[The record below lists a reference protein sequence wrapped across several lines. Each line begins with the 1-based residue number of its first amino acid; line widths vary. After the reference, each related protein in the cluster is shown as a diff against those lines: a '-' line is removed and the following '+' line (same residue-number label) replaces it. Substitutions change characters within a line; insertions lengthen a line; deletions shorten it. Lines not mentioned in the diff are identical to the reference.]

1 MYEEKRGNLGSCA
14 FLLPLRPASTE
25 KIVSPSSLSNLSAA
39 YVWGKW
45 ANMEG
50 DTIDDNETRRVDARW
65 RFAAGRSGAQAYSGR
80 RTQLAFEEVG
90 RALTRTAAACGF
102 RWNSYVRKQYQS
114 GIELA
119 KKQRKEL
126 RKQIGVH
133 SANLPGTVK
142 QPPIRRAEGEKELSI
157 DDVILFL
164 QQFKESPAAADV
176 RHEKEKLTE
185 QLTALQKEVEDLR
198 EENESLR
205 NKLEMTE
212 EDYKAL
218 IDIMD
223 RARRMV
229 NSKEDDRKSAQSL

>member
-1 MYEEKRGNLGSCA
+1 MTITRQDAWTQDED
-14 FLLPLRPASTE
+14 LLLAEVVLRH
-25 KIVSPSSLSNLSAA
+25 IR
-39 YVWGKW
+39 
-45 ANMEG
+45 EG
-50 DTIDDNETRRVDARW
+50 
-65 RFAAGRSGAQAYSGR
+65 G
-80 RTQLAFEEVG
+80 TQLSAFEEVG

-164 QQFKESPAAADV
+164 QQFKESPAAADM
-176 RHEKEKLTE
+176 RHEKEKLKE

-223 RARRMV
+223 RARRMF